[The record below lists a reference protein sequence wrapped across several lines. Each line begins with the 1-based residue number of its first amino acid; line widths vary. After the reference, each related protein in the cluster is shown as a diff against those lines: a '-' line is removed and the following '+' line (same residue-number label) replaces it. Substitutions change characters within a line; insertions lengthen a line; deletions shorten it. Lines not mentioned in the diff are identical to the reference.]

1 MRYISELRVGE
12 YVREIYLCKS
22 TATLVSSKGTSY
34 MALKLQD
41 KTGTIDGKVWT
52 INAGIGSF
60 EALDYIYVDGS
71 VTEFQGAPQL
81 NITRIRK
88 ADEGEYELTDY
99 IPTSEKDI
107 EKMFTELLNMAG
119 TVHEP
124 SLRTLL
130 HRFFVEDTDFR
141 DRFKKHS
148 AAKMVHH
155 GFMGGLLE
163 HSLSVAKVC
172 DFIAGNY
179 PYLKRDLL
187 ITAALLHDIGKLEE
201 LSFFPE
207 NDYTDDGNLLG
218 HIYMGAE
225 MIGKKIDT
233 IPDFPHVLA
242 AELKHLILAHH
253 GELEFGSPKKPVLA
267 EAMALSMADNLDAK
281 METFKEML
289 SKPEADNNAWLG
301 FQRLLDSNIRRT
313 I

>member
-1 MRYISELRVGE
+1 MRYISELKVGE
-12 YVREIYLCKS
+12 SVREIYLCKS
-22 TATLVSSKGTSY
+22 SATLVSSKGTNY
-34 MALKLQD
+34 MSLKLQD
-41 KTGTIDGKVWT
+41 RTGIIDGKVWT
-52 INAGIGSF
+52 INAGIGNF
-60 EALDYIYVDGS
+60 EPMDYIYVDAL

-81 NITRIRK
+81 NISRIRK
-88 ADEGEYELTDY
+88 ADEGEYKLTDY
-99 IPTSEKDI
+99 IPASDKNI
-107 EKMFTELLNMAG
+107 EDMFRELLDLASSI
-119 TVHEP
+119 HEP
-124 SLRTLL
+124 HYRTLL

-141 DRFKKHS
+141 ERFKKHS

-172 DFIAGNY
+172 DFYAGHY
-179 PYLKRDLL
+179 PVLKRDLL

-218 HIYMGAE
+218 HIYMGTE
-225 MIGKKIDT
+225 MISKKIET

-242 AELKHLILAHH
+242 AELKHLILSHH
-253 GELEFGSPKKPVLA
+253 GELEFGSPKKPALV

-289 SKPEADNNAWLG
+289 SRPEAENNAWLG
-301 FQRLLDSNIRRT
+301 YQKLLDSNIRRT